1 RFRVLPNPIN
11 RFLINNQSKLQY
23 GADGSLTLY
32 FADQKP
38 ADAPDGNWLPTPKG
52 QKYRLT
58 FRFYR
63 PTEGVANATYF
74 PPPLIK
80 RCCEQWRPGRVVSR
94 LCCVCGV

>member
-1 RFRVLPNPIN
+1 MPAQYATFFWSVIAVDSHRFRVLPNPIN
-11 RFLINNQSKLQY
+11 RFLLNNQSKLQY

-63 PTEGVANATYF
+63 PTEGVANGTYY

-80 RCCEQWRPGRVVSR
+80 R
-94 LCCVCGV
+94 